1 MEEEKKEKI
10 EVKEHSDYV
19 SILWTLLAFLFPM
32 TEYIF
37 RVMWKE
43 KGLHETTE
51 KRTKLASII
60 GSAVQVVFILVTSIY
75 GLIKG
80 TTFISISLRAFLFYT
95 FLLYA
100 LESAA
105 ILILPMNIL

>member
-37 RVMWKE
+37 HVMWKE
-43 KGLHETTE
+43 KGLPE
-51 KRTKLASII
+51 KEQKSPQLLAVLLKL
-60 GSAVQVVFILVTSIY
+60 Y
-75 GLIKG
+75 
-80 TTFISISLRAFLFYT
+80 LF
-95 FLLYA
+95 
-100 LESAA
+100 
-105 ILILPMNIL
+105 